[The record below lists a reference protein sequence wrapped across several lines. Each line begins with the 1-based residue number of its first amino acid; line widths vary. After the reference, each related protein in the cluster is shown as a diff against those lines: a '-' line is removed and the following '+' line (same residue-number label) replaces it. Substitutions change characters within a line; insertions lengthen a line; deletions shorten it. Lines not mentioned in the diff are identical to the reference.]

1 MILELAVLNVIPG
14 KEKQFEEDF
23 KTAGQYI
30 SLIKGYLRHSLRK
43 CIEQPNKYVLLVDW
57 EELEDHTVSFRE
69 SEQYVEW
76 KKLLH
81 HYYDPFPIV
90 EHFET
95 IVHVEK

>member
-1 MILELAVLNVIPG
+1 MILELATLNVIPG
-14 KEKQFEEDF
+14 REKQFEEDF

-30 SLIKGYLRHSLRK
+30 SSIKGYVGHSLKK

-57 EELEDHTVSFRE
+57 EELEDHTIGFRQ
-69 SEQYVEW
+69 SEQYLVW

-81 HYYDPFPIV
+81 HYYDPFPTV

-95 IVHVEK
+95 IIF